1 MTQCSKLTQK
11 IRRSRNTKSETL
23 EEKDVKLR
31 RLKDLDR
38 SINKMLNEVPPEL
51 RSLLEKFFLQVNC
64 RNTI

>member
-11 IRRSRNTKSETL
+11 IRRSRNTKEETL